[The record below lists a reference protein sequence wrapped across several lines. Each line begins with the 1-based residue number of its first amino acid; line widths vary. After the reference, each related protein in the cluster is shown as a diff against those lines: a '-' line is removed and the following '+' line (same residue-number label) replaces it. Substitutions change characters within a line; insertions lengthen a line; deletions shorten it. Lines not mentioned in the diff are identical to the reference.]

1 MTVIKLDQSRRVKR
15 PKKRRSKN
23 GAEVIVAP
31 IITKLNIPADRILNA
46 AIGKLDE
53 CVIIGT
59 DKSGNDYFASNRSD
73 AGTVIYHCER
83 AKHRLMQ
90 MIDDLSK

>member
-1 MTVIKLDQSRRVKR
+1 MTIISLDQSKRKR
-15 PKKRRSKN
+15 PLKRKPRN
-23 GAEVIVAP
+23 GAEVIIAP
-31 IITKLNIPADRILNA
+31 VVTTLNTPADRILKA
-46 AIGKLDE
+46 ALGKMDE

-59 DKSGNDYFASNRSD
+59 DKEGNDYFASNRSD

-90 MIDDLSK
+90 IIDGS

>member
-1 MTVIKLDQSRRVKR
+1 MTVINLDQSKRVKR
-15 PKKRRSKN
+15 RKKRPSKC
-23 GAEVIVAP
+23 GAEVIIAP
-31 IITKLNIPADRILNA
+31 VITKLNIPADRILQA
-46 AIGKLDE
+46 AIGEMDE

-59 DKSGNDYFASNRSD
+59 DKDGNDYFASNRSD

-90 MIDDLSK
+90 IIDGK